1 LRDISRVREVKN
13 VTARAPRR
21 VCGTLGTELMNSFSG
36 NVCCEWRWKRKCLRD
51 KSYIF
56 YLAGILLLGLQLM
69 GGSVQI
75 LQSHVLQR

>member
-36 NVCCEWRWKRKCLRD
+36 NVCCEWRRKNKCLLD
-51 KSYIF
+51 KSYILS
-56 YLAGILLLGLQLM
+56 LAGTLLLGHQLM
-69 GGSVQI
+69 GRSVQI
-75 LQSHVLQR
+75 LQ